1 MKTDFY
7 KQVEACMAYRA
18 DREKN
23 RNLIL
28 RKPEFLPELITIAL
42 NTKDKNHFKAFWVLE
57 LVCEKKLKVF
67 TPFIDEF
74 CEIIPSLTN
83 DSAIRSAS
91 RICLFL
97 AKSNHRSNGI
107 SLTQNH
113 ETQIIETCF
122 DWLIRDE
129 KVAAKVYAM
138 RALFVLGKKHDW
150 VHPEIKTIIQQDYST
165 HSAAYQAATRMLLKK
180 LKI

>member
-1 MKTDFY
+1 MKTEFY
-7 KQVEACMAYRA
+7 KQIEACMAYRI

-23 RNLIL
+23 RNFVL
-28 RKPEFLPELITIAL
+28 RKPEFLPELIKIAFDVI
-42 NTKDKNHFKAFWVLE
+42 DKNHFKALWVLE
-57 LVCEKKLKVF
+57 LICEKKLKIF

-83 DSAIRSAS
+83 DSAIRPAS
-91 RICLFL
+91 KICLFL
-97 AKSNHRSNGI
+97 SKSNHRSNGI
-107 SLTQNH
+107 SLTQNQ

-129 KVAAKVYAM
+129 KVATKVYAM
-138 RALFVLGKKHDW
+138 RTLFMLGKKYDW
-150 VHPEIKTIIQQDYST
+150 VHPEIKTIIQQDYSK
-165 HSAAYQAATRMLLKK
+165 HSPAYQAATRMLLKK